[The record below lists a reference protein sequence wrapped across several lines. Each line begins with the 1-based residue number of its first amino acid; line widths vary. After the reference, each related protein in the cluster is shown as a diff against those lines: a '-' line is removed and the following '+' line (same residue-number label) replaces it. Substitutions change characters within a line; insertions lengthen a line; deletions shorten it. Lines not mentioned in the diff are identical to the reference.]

1 MGSIPVTVK
10 INVKCVVP
18 RSAMEALEGVKV
30 WFHSF
35 STLAVDGDEWSA

>member
-1 MGSIPVTVK
+1 MGSIPVTIK

-18 RSAMEALEGVKV
+18 GNAMEALVGEKV

-35 STLAVDGDEWSA
+35 SALAVEGDEWSA